1 MRVDD
6 LTTTD
11 DSIPDLVTKYDGPTT
26 LGVDRIM
33 RGVSTSAV
41 SRLFFKPEKG
51 KTNL

>member
-33 RGVSTSAV
+33 RGVFHQRSEPLVFQA
-41 SRLFFKPEKG
+41 
-51 KTNL
+51 